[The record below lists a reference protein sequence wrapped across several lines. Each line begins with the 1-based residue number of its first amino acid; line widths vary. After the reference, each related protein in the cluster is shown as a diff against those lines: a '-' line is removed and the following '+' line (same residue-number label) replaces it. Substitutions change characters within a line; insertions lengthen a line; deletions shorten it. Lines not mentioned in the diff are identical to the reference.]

1 MQGAYD
7 CSQPRARAGT
17 VTNSPLVPRITE
29 ACRRWMGSG
38 NPIVFARF
46 CFKQGQTTE
55 RQFGCKQVS
64 LPEDEDNVA
73 AGVASN
79 MQLARTTWV
88 RLDPASD
95 FHRILSPAP
104 CAHFGA
110 DTVYNGVVPCVPI
123 LCPHLLIQAR
133 SDNAMAQCVCT
144 GQLPPAKE

>member
-73 AGVASN
+73 AGVASI
-79 MQLARTTWV
+79 LEVRV
-88 RLDPASD
+88 RLIPPATFTGYYPLHHVHIS
-95 FHRILSPAP
+95 
-104 CAHFGA
+104 
-110 DTVYNGVVPCVPI
+110 VYNGVVPCVPI
-123 LCPHLLIQAR
+123 CPHLLIQAR

-144 GQLPPAKE
+144 GQLPPAQE